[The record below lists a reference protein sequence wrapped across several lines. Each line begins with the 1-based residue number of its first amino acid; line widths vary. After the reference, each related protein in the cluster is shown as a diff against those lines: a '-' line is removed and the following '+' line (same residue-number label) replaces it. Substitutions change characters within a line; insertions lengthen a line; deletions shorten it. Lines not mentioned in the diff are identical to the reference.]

1 MRARFSEKL
10 DKHKKDSAEKYYD
23 LMKYWSIIK
32 YPFSMWLLYL
42 IVFSFIAIIGATSIA
57 YLFMLG
63 SGSIVLAILFGFW
76 TGLKASK
83 LGGKLVDALL
93 SAFVLALAIGFFS
106 LIFELGIAMLS
117 QSFLGIF
124 ASNILQFLLVSISS
138 WVLLI
143 MLSALGAAIG
153 NELRVMK

>member
-1 MRARFSEKL
+1 MLKNINDF
-10 DKHKKDSAEKYYD
+10 
-23 LMKYWSIIK
+23 MNYWGIIK
-32 YPFSMWLLYL
+32 YPFSVWLLYL
-42 IVFSFIAIIGATSIA
+42 IIFSFIAIIGATSIA

-63 SGSIVLAILFGFW
+63 SGSMTLAILFGFW
-76 TGLKASK
+76 TGLRASK
-83 LGGKLVDALL
+83 LGGRLVHAPL

-106 LIFELGIAMLS
+106 LLFELGIAMLS
-117 QSFLGIF
+117 HSFFSIF
-124 ASNILQFLLVSISS
+124 AYSILQLLLASISS

>member
-1 MRARFSEKL
+1 MYKFHEKL
-10 DKHKKDSAEKYYD
+10 DKHKKDYAEKYYD
-23 LMKYWSIIK
+23 FMNYWGIIK

-63 SGSIVLAILFGFW
+63 SGSMILAILFGFW
-76 TGLKASK
+76 TGLRASK
-83 LGGKLVDALL
+83 LGGKLVHALL

-106 LIFELGIAMLS
+106 LLFELGIAMLS
-117 QSFLGIF
+117 HSFLGIF
-124 ASNILQFLLVSISS
+124 AYNMLQVLLVSISS